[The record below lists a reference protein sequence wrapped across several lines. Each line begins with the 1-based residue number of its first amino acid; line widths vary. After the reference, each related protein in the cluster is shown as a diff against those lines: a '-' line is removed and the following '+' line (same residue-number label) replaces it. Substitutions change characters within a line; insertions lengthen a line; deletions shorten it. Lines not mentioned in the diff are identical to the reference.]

1 MDLSLDSIAK
11 LPARQK
17 ALGLGVVLIFI
28 MGIYLYLGYL
38 PQKRVLAK
46 KIRECDGLEIE
57 MGKYRIIADNIASFE
72 NELEKLDQKLKE
84 ALGKLPNKK
93 EISQLLVNISNRGR
107 EAGLEFELFQPK
119 GEVTRGFYA
128 EVPVDVKVIGGYH
141 DVATFFDKISRM
153 DRIVNVTDLS
163 IGIGK
168 VVTGK
173 LPLKTSFLLTTF
185 RFIEE
190 GTGAKVKKKKR

>member
-1 MDLSLDSIAK
+1 MDLSLDGITK

-17 ALGLGVVLIFI
+17 ALGLGVVLVFI
-28 MGIYLYLGYL
+28 LGIYLYIGYL
-38 PQKRVLAK
+38 PQRRVLAG
-46 KIRECDGLEIE
+46 KIRQCDQLEAKLAE
-57 MGKYRIIADNIASFE
+57 YRVIADKLAIFE
-72 NELEKLDQKLKE
+72 KELEKLDQKLTE

-93 EISQLLVNISNRGR
+93 EIPQLLVEISNRGR
-107 EAGLEFELFQPK
+107 ETGLDFELFQPK
-119 GEVTRGFYA
+119 SEVPKGFYA

-153 DRIVNVTDLS
+153 DRIVNITDLS

-168 VVTGK
+168 MVAGK
-173 LPLKTSFLLTTF
+173 IPLNISFLLTTF

-190 GTGAKVKKKKR
+190 ESGAKVKKK

>member
-1 MDLSLDSIAK
+1 MDLSLDGIAK

-28 MGIYLYLGYL
+28 LGIYLYIGYL
-38 PQKRVLAK
+38 PQRRVLAG
-46 KIRECDGLEIE
+46 KIRQCDQLEAKLAE
-57 MGKYRIIADNIASFE
+57 YRVIADKLSIFE
-72 NELEKLDQKLKE
+72 KELEKLDQKLTE

-93 EISQLLVNISNRGR
+93 EIPQLLVEISNRGR
-107 EAGLEFELFQPK
+107 ETGLDFELFQPK
-119 GEVTRGFYA
+119 GEVPKGFYA
-128 EVPVDVKVIGGYH
+128 EVPVDVKVVGGYH

-153 DRIVNVTDLS
+153 DRIVNITDLS

-168 VVTGK
+168 MIAGK
-173 LPLKTSFLLTTF
+173 IPLNISFLLTTF

-190 GTGAKVKKKKR
+190 ETGAEVKKK